1 MDGDGSAF
9 LRAWL
14 PALEVAERRLRRG
27 ARVAEVGVAAS
38 SRAVDL
44 ALAYPSS
51 TFHGFDPDPAAVARV
66 RDAIAIAGVSDRVTY
81 ELLRRGATGAGY
93 DVVRARATDATGRPG
108 AGGAVRSVLG
118 DGGVWIVTGTTGAT
132 IHVRPAPPRRTAHPP
147 AGATGRPPSS
157 AEMSSA

>member
-9 LRAWL
+9 VRAWI

-66 RDAIAIAGVSDRVTY
+66 RDAIAVAGVSDRVTY
-81 ELLRRGATGAGY
+81 EVLRPGATGAGY
-93 DVVRARATDATGRPG
+93 DVVRARATGTMARRDLGD
-108 AGGAVRSVLG
+108 AVRSVLS
-118 DGGVWIVTGTTGAT
+118 DGGVWIVSGTTGAT
-132 IHVRPAPPRRTAHPP
+132 IHVR
-147 AGATGRPPSS
+147 
-157 AEMSSA
+157 